1 MSHEIVGEGPAS
13 RSWWRLC
20 CCLWGCPPPAPDPCC
35 VAVPRAPWGVMV
47 LSVWREGGGS
57 LNSLGVKVLCPRVG
71 LVLIFMILIYTAPT
85 VGANASCIAM
95 YIVHIQ
101 GCK

>member
-1 MSHEIVGEGPAS
+1 MKLSVKGLRLVRGGVSVAALPA
-13 RSWWRLC
+13 L
-20 CCLWGCPPPAPDPCC
+20 DPCC
-35 VAVPRAPWGVMV
+35 VEVPRAPWGLMV
-47 LSVWREGGGS
+47 LSVWREGGREGGS
-57 LNSLGVKVLCPRVG
+57 LNSLGVKILCPRVG
-71 LVLIFMILIYTAPT
+71 LALIFMILIYTAPT

>member
-1 MSHEIVGEGPAS
+1 MK
-13 RSWWRLC
+13 
-20 CCLWGCPPPAPDPCC
+20 
-35 VAVPRAPWGVMV
+35 
-47 LSVWREGGGS
+47 LSVKGLRLVRGGVSVAACGAAPYPPQTPAVWRSLGLPGVSWSCQCGGREGGS